1 VAFWRVL
8 LFFPTRDVDKVD
20 GSGRAWLLEVNCP
33 PSQDTA
39 TGLPHAE
46 ALHDGVLG
54 DLLDK

>member
-1 VAFWRVL
+1 ML